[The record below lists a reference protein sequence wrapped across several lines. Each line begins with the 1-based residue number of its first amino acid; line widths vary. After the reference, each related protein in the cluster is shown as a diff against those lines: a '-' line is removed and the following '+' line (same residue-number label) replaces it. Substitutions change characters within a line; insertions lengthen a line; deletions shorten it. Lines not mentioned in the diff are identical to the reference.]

1 VIEDVV
7 RFDEISISSTALGLL
22 ISAADVRTGEFRIF
36 RSHAID
42 EEPAD
47 EITSGAHTLF
57 RDPVQGNLGP
67 HERSKLDTAVPIP
80 YGGVTLTVAHGRA
93 EGLTVEAR
101 KSRFSPYATQVFGN
115 AAR

>member
-47 EITSGAHTLF
+47 EITSDVILASAAVPTLF
-57 RDPVQGNLGP
+57 SAILSREIWDRMKDRNWTPLY
-67 HERSKLDTAVPIP
+67 RSHMEV
-80 YGGVTLTVAHGRA
+80 
-93 EGLTVEAR
+93 
-101 KSRFSPYATQVFGN
+101 
-115 AAR
+115 